1 MSAFDSTIGFMT
13 DPFGGGSK
21 FGNALGKSL
30 GTDNNESVDDA
41 IASLLAIQGQAN
53 GTSSANRK
61 LYDQY
66 LQQMQGM
73 YGQGASGYAD
83 AVKRLGDAIEK
94 QGDFSYSGEVNDFMD
109 PAAQQRASAAMNAI
123 ESSASAGGN
132 RFSSNYLDKLA
143 AKQQALASDEWKSA
157 YDRLMADRQQQ
168 LQQWQTG
175 QQKINNLASMAQLY
189 GNDRNQLADAIGN
202 YYSNIGN
209 QNNAD
214 LEVASDIAGG
224 KANLEQSRKGGMASV
239 LGGVGGGIGSVIGG
253 IFG

>member
-53 GTSSANRK
+53 GTSSANRQ

-94 QGDFSYSGEVNDFMD
+94 QGDFSYSGEVKDFMA

-123 ESSASAGGN
+123 TNSAANAGN
-132 RFSSNYLDKLA
+132 LFSSGYLDKLA

-224 KANLEQSRKGGMASV
+224 KANLDQSRKGGMASV

>member
-13 DPFGGGSK
+13 DPFGGGNK
-21 FGNALGKSL
+21 FGNYLGKSL
-30 GTDNNESVDDA
+30 GTDNNESVDNA
-41 IASLLAIQGQAN
+41 IASLLAIQKQAN
-53 GTSSANRK
+53 ATSGANRQ

-66 LQQMQGM
+66 LQQMKDT
-73 YGQGASGYAD
+73 YGAGASNYAD
-83 AVKRLGDAIEK
+83 AVKRLGEAIDQ
-94 QGDFSYSGEVNDFMD
+94 QGDFSYTGEVKDFMD
-109 PAAQQRASAAMNAI
+109 PAAKQRASAAMNAI
-123 ESSASAGGN
+123 TNSAANAGN
-132 RFSSNYLDKLA
+132 LFSSGYLDKLA

-175 QQKINNLASMAQLY
+175 QQKINNLGTMAGLY

-202 YYSNIGN
+202 YYSNLGN

-224 KANLEQSRKGGMASV
+224 RANLEQARKGGMASV

-253 IFG
+253 ILG

>member
-1 MSAFDSTIGFMT
+1 MSWFDSTINFMT
-13 DPFGGGSK
+13 DPFGGGNK
-21 FGNALGKSL
+21 FGNYLGKSL

-41 IASLLAIQGQAN
+41 IESLLAIQKQAN
-53 GTSSANRK
+53 GTSDANRK

-66 LQQMQGM
+66 LQQMQGV
-73 YGQGASGYAD
+73 YGQGASSYAD
-83 AVKRLGDAIEK
+83 AVKRLGEAIDQ
-94 QGDFSYSGEVNDFMD
+94 QGDFSYTGDVKDFMD

-123 ESSASAGGN
+123 ENSASASGQ
-132 RFSSNYLDKLA
+132 RFSSGYLDKLA
-143 AKQQALASDEWKSA
+143 AKQQSLASEEWKSA

-175 QQKINNLASMAQLY
+175 QQKINNLGTMAQLY

-202 YYSNIGN
+202 YYSNVGN

-224 KANLEQSRKGGMASV
+224 RANLEQSRKGGMASV
-239 LGGVGGGIGSVIGG
+239 LGGVGGGIGSFIGG

>member
-53 GTSSANRK
+53 GTSSANRQ

-66 LQQMQGM
+66 LQQMQEM

-94 QGDFSYSGEVNDFMD
+94 QGDFSYSGEVKDFMA

-123 ESSASAGGN
+123 TNSAANAGN
-132 RFSSNYLDKLA
+132 LFSSGYLDKLA